1 MDTKTIRLM
10 WDYTKWADARAF
22 DAVSKLSPEQYGKDL
37 GNSHKS
43 MRDTLVHLVSAQ
55 WIWLSRWKGT
65 SPKAMW
71 TTEEVPTLAALKDR
85 GAALHKEIE
94 AFVSDQTND
103 SLAKAVTYQNLKG
116 DTLQFPLG
124 ALLLHVLNHSTYHR
138 GQVTTLLRQ
147 LGAKPISTDLAL
159 FLASR

>member
-1 MDTKTIRLM
+1 MDTKTVRLM
-10 WDYTKWADARAF
+10 WDYTKWADARMF
-22 DAVSKLSPEQYGKDL
+22 EAVAKLTPEQYVKDL

-71 TTEEVPTLAALKDR
+71 ATADVPTLSALKDR
-85 GAALHKEIE
+85 WIALHAEMETFLAAQTDAAL
-94 AFVSDQTND
+94 AADV
-103 SLAKAVTYQNLKG
+103 VYQNLKG
-116 DTLQFPLG
+116 DTLKVPLG
-124 ALLLHVLNHSTYHR
+124 PLCMHVANHSTYHR

-147 LGAKPISTDLAL
+147 LGAQPISTDLAL
-159 FLASR
+159 FLTSR

>member
-1 MDTKTIRLM
+1 MDMKTIRLL

-22 DAVSKLSPEQYGKDL
+22 EAVSKLAPDAYLKDM
-37 GNSHKS
+37 GSSMKS
-43 MRDTLVHLVSAQ
+43 VRDTMVHIVSAQ

-71 TTEEVPTLAALKDR
+71 SAADHPAALPLR
-85 GAALHKEIE
+85 ERQAALHAECE
-94 AFVSDQTND
+94 AFVSAQTDD
-103 SLAKAVTYQNLKG
+103 SLAKDVTYQNLKG
-116 DTLQFPLG
+116 DTLKFPLG
-124 ALLLHVLNHSTYHR
+124 ALFLHVVNHSTYHR

-147 LGAKPISTDLAL
+147 QGAQPVATDLAV

>member
-1 MDTKTIRLM
+1 MDMKTIRLM

-22 DAVSKLSPEQYGKDL
+22 DAVAKLAPEPYLKDL
-37 GNSHKS
+37 GSSMKS
-43 MRDTLVHLVSAQ
+43 VRDTMVHLVSAQ

-71 TTEEVPTLAALKDR
+71 TAGDHPSVPALR
-85 GAALHKEIE
+85 ERWAALHGEME
-94 AFVSDQTND
+94 AFVSAQTGA
-103 SLAKAVTYQNLKG
+103 SLAADVTYQNLKG
-116 DTLQFPLG
+116 DTLKFPLG
-124 ALLLHVLNHSTYHR
+124 ALFLHVVNHSTYHR

-147 LGAKPISTDLAL
+147 LGAQPVATDLAV